1 MPFRVPATI
10 VACAVAVL
18 LGCGPAPTFPPV
30 DIDAAKSIASG
41 TPLADI
47 ERVLG
52 ESHPATSTQA
62 KQLDEVMSRMPPEVR
77 SRAQRDTTLAW
88 GDDTN
93 FLVVKVNAE
102 GVAWVTAWR
111 SRLPIERG
119 R

>member
-18 LGCGPAPTFPPV
+18 LGCGPAPIFPPV

-111 SRLPIERG
+111 SR
-119 R
+119 